1 MSLYAQ
7 LQRREAEGRPIRIG
21 LRPEQAERGG
31 LNPKLFNSF
40 LDGSKPSIES
50 AAMANAT
57 GLSVPSNDLQYPP
70 ASVEDIPAV

>member
-21 LRPEQAERGG
+21 LIPEQAERSG
-31 LNPKLFNSF
+31 LSPKLFNSF

-50 AAMANAT
+50 AAVGPMPPGCRCRPMACGT
-57 GLSVPSNDLQYPP
+57 RRP
-70 ASVEDIPAV
+70 ALRTSRW